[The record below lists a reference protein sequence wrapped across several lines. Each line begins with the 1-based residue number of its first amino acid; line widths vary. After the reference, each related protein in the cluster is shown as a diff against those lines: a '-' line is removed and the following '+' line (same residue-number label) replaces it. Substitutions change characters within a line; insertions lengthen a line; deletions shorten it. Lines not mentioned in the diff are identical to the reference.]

1 VEKVVIVS
9 GARTPIGSFGGSLKA
24 FSPSDMAG
32 LVMKEAVKRA
42 GIKPE
47 MVDEVII
54 AQVGSVDEDGFIG
67 RVAALKAEFPLE
79 TTAFSLNRQCGSGL
93 QAIASAVM
101 EIQTR
106 HADIVVACGT
116 ENMSQLPYY
125 QFDARWGAKMGD
137 KKFKDGVISILTWPL
152 DHSHNGESADKL
164 AKRYEVSREE
174 QDAYALRSQQLATK
188 AIQEGKFIDEIV
200 PVESIDR
207 KGNLSVFDTD
217 EGPRSDSSLEKLTK
231 LRPVFV
237 TDGTGTVTAGNSSTL
252 NDGAAAV
259 VLMSESKARELGL
272 QPVLEVVDFTVA
284 GIEPPMFGY
293 APKLSTDKLVKK
305 LDIDLSTVDMVEI
318 NEAFACQAVAVA
330 RDLQL
335 DMEKVNI
342 FGGGISLG
350 HPLGATGVILTVK
363 VMYELARTE
372 KKDAIVTM
380 CIGGGQGVS
389 MYFKKY
395 SAD

>member
-1 VEKVVIVS
+1 
-9 GARTPIGSFGGSLKA
+9 
-24 FSPSDMAG
+24 
-32 LVMKEAVKRA
+32 
-42 GIKPE
+42 
-47 MVDEVII
+47 
-54 AQVGSVDEDGFIG
+54 
-67 RVAALKAEFPLE
+67 
-79 TTAFSLNRQCGSGL
+79 
-93 QAIASAVM
+93 
-101 EIQTR
+101 
-106 HADIVVACGT
+106 
-116 ENMSQLPYY
+116 MSQLPYY